1 MTTTPGAWKTR
12 GLWLPDPAGHPWLPL
27 PLLVRGDSLTPDVLR
42 PLPERRASFT
52 PAHPLILAGLGSD
65 STLSAALSH
74 PSWHL
79 FSRCA
84 LSGFQCH
91 KRGDRVCPVHV
102 NAFWNAS
109 SGSLWFCSFRSG
121 LRFLSPRRSEEGE
134 AGGHVSVSICCFKPI
149 LATSKF
155 PPSCFIFPTAFPG
168 CIHVHSCFPGEF
180 Y

>member
-1 MTTTPGAWKTR
+1 MKNLRAVAPPTLLGV
-12 GLWLPDPAGHPWLPL
+12 PACLCHCWFSGTCSTQTCCIP
-27 PLLVRGDSLTPDVLR
+27 SLSAS
-42 PLPERRASFT
+42 ASFT
-52 PAHPLILAGLGSD
+52 PAHTLILAGLSSD
-65 STLSAALSH
+65 ITLSPALSH

-102 NAFWNAS
+102 NVFWHAS

-121 LRFLSPRRSEEGE
+121 LRFLSPRRLEDSE
-134 AGGHVSVSICCFKPI
+134 AGGRVSVSLCCFKAI
-149 LATSKF
+149 SATSKF
-155 PPSCFIFPTAFPG
+155 PPSCFIFPAAFPG
-168 CIHVHSCFPGEF
+168 CSHVHSCFPEEF